1 MAANDDRDLSVNRA
15 AIQGSGTDG
24 LLLQPPSQS
33 ESSVITDAGDQQFKR
48 QREVDSRQTWASS
61 DNAVTQLSAYE
72 ASDSMIEH
80 ELSFLLFGA
89 LQKTRDSRE
98 KGFLPKSQLERLVT
112 VKSAARELRKC
123 LPSAITQRQIKK
135 IAQTVCKEIHVKD
148 RDKVRIKSYRK
159 IFALLVLVEKS
170 ASISHFLEEDVSDL
184 DLPLTTDR
192 KGGFM
197 ELRRRDSSGKPS
209 SKRLRCFD
217 QWTPVPRRNFEEY
230 QWTML
235 APFFSQGEYNYTPH
249 YILKDEHILPFTS
262 TEDQNEYEGGFGRV
276 FMVKIHPD
284 HHKFRSPD
292 NREPRFAIKQLQ
304 RRDSTSFKREVDILK
319 KFTGANSHKHVVSLL
334 ATYEQFNKYHLMFHW
349 ADENLFNYWQKIK
362 PNPGFNYENVLW
374 LAEQCAGIAD
384 GLSKLH
390 RHHTFVAAS
399 SVPEASTHP
408 SHDADEDLG
417 NPSALQKDDQGAKAS
432 LQASL
437 PVSDRSREPGNDIE
451 QPFLVMA
458 TTAPNR
464 APHRRQPHG
473 ERKARPVNERLSGDK
488 IRQWGR
494 HGDIK
499 PENILWFDGA
509 HGTGGLLKI
518 SDFGESELNSRLSKT
533 KRRSSVVNTR
543 TYSPPECDLETKIIR
558 QSSDIWS
565 LGCVFMEFVTWML
578 GGVDLWRDFAR
589 RRQVWDPVQKMKTD
603 TFFEIFITKTGEL
616 RVKVKDAVT
625 QVKPPSPWPNVNCSN
640 LAPQFFET
648 LHSHPNCTEFFHG
661 VLNMI
666 QDDMIIVESETVCKT
681 RRMYCE
687 EVTKSLMVAYRKCKA
702 TPDYAMKKGPWT
714 GKQLAGGP
722 SPRSVKLNI
731 KADGTMTALEFPST
745 EPRASSI

>member
-1 MAANDDRDLSVNRA
+1 MNRA

-48 QREVDSRQTWASS
+48 QRENDSCQTWASS
-61 DNAVTQLSAYE
+61 DNTVTHLSSCE
-72 ASDSMIEH
+72 ASDFNTEH
-80 ELSFLLFGA
+80 ELSFLLFDA

-112 VKSAARELRKC
+112 VRSATRELRKC
-123 LPSAITQRQIKK
+123 LPTAFTQKQIKK
-135 IAQTVCKEIHVKD
+135 IAQTVCKEIRVMD

-184 DLPLTTDR
+184 DLPLTTTDK

-209 SKRLRCFD
+209 SRRLRCFD

-249 YILKDEHILPFTS
+249 YILKDQHILPFTS
-262 TEDQNEYEGGFGRV
+262 TKDQNEYEGGFGRV

-362 PNPGFNYENVLW
+362 PNPEFTYENVLW

-390 RHHTFVAAS
+390 RHHTFVAAD

-408 SHDADEDLG
+408 SHDADDDLRT
-417 NPSALQKDDQGAKAS
+417 PSALRKDGQDAQAS

-437 PVSDRSREPGNDIE
+437 PMLNRSNGPGTDLEKDVS
-451 QPFLVMA
+451 VMA
-458 TTAPNR
+458 ITMPKLALNR
-464 APHRRQPHG
+464 IPLRRQFHG

-499 PENILWFDGA
+499 PENILWFDDA
-509 HGTGGLLKI
+509 LGTGGLLKI

-533 KRRSSVVNTR
+533 KRRSNVVNTR

-603 TFFEIFITKTGEL
+603 TFFEIFITRTGEL

-625 QVKPPSPWPNVNCSN
+625 QVKNHCPLPDMNCSD
-640 LAPQFFET
+640 LALQFFET
-648 LHSHPNCTEFFHG
+648 LHSHQNCTEFFHG

-687 EVTKSLMVAYRKCKA
+687 EVTKSLMVAYGKCKA

-714 GKQLAGGP
+714 EKQLAGGP

-731 KADGTMTALEFPST
+731 KADGTTTALEFPST
-745 EPRASSI
+745 EPRPSSI